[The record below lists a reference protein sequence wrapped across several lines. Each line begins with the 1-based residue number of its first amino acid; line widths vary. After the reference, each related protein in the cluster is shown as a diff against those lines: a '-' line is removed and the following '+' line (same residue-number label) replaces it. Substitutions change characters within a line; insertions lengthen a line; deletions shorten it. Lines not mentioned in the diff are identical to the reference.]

1 MTRGQRST
9 TGVEEQLLE
18 ALDAA
23 ENEEVRYH
31 IRETLQHLH
40 LDDA

>member
-1 MTRGQRST
+1 MATGQRDE
-9 TGVEEQLLE
+9 GVEEQLLE

-23 ENEEVRYH
+23 ESREVRYH

-40 LDDA
+40 LDD